1 MEARV
6 IVVADVVGSMA
17 TNRSYRLSL
26 GLEKAIQILKEGKGI
41 KFDKDVVD
49 ALIDRV
55 NSKERIISH

>member
-1 MEARV
+1 
-6 IVVADVVGSMA
+6 MA